1 MKKSI
6 QTYIVD
12 SFTDIPFKGNPA
24 GVCLLDQALSEN
36 EMQSIA
42 TELGLSETAFVI
54 KESRISY
61 AIRYF
66 SPKMEIPLCGHA
78 TLASAKVILD
88 QSSDISEI
96 GFTTIED
103 VDLSVRKEGEV
114 LEMIFPVYETE
125 PIEVPQAM
133 LDALGIDEIINSEF
147 SKDTNII
154 LIQIEDSTSL
164 RGIQP
169 DFVQLE
175 KSYDNIDGV
184 AVTALSKDTDYD
196 FESRFFW
203 PWCGTDEDPVTG
215 ATHTFLSL
223 YWSKLLDKQ
232 KMRALQCSERSGYM
246 DLELNGTNKLMIRSQ
261 AQIMLKGSFMI

>member
-1 MKKSI
+1 MKKII

-12 SFTDIPFKGNPA
+12 SFTDVPFKGNPA
-24 GVCLLDQALSEN
+24 GVCLLDNTLSEN

-54 KESRISY
+54 KESKGKYS
-61 AIRYF
+61 IRYF

-88 QSSDISEI
+88 QSLEISEI
-96 GFTTIED
+96 QFTTIED
-103 VDLSVRKEGEV
+103 VVLSVRKVGEV
-114 LEMIFPVYETE
+114 LEMRFPVYETQ
-125 PIEVPQAM
+125 PLQVPRAM
-133 LDALGIDEIINSEF
+133 LDALGIDQIVNSEF

-154 LIQIEDSTSL
+154 LIQIEDSIAL
-164 RGIQP
+164 RNLHP

-175 KSYDNIDGV
+175 NSYDNIDGV
-184 AVTALSKDTDYD
+184 AITALSKDADYD

-203 PWCGTDEDPVTG
+203 PWCGTNEDPVTG

-223 YWSKLLDKQ
+223 YWSKMLGKR
-232 KMRALQCSERSGYM
+232 KMRALQCSERSGYL
-246 DLELNGTNKLMIRSQ
+246 DLELLDSDKLVIRSQ
-261 AQIMLKGSFMI
+261 AQIMLKGSFII